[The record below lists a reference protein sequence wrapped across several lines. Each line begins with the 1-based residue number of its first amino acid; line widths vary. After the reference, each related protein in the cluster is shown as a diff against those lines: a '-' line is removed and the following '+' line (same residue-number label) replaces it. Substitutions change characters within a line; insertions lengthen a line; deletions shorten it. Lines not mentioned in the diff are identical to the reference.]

1 MNKPCG
7 STYIFE
13 FIFIS
18 FYTGKI
24 VYQPELDYFDE
35 RILLLTKINI
45 VNYYSKSF
53 LYNFLI
59 NTNLFN
65 YWYYFVVILLS

>member
-7 STYIFE
+7 STHIFE
-13 FIFIS
+13 FIFIL

-24 VYQPELDYFDE
+24 VNQSELDYFDE
-35 RILLLTKINI
+35 RILLLTKISI
-45 VNYYSKSF
+45 ENYLSNSF

-59 NTNLFN
+59 NTNLFK
-65 YWYYFVVILLS
+65 YWYYFFVILT